1 MQTHDI
7 LAQLLEENRDSYIS
21 GSAIAA
27 KLNITRAAVWKSIR
41 KLEEQGY
48 VIDAV
53 PNRGYRLAPD
63 SDIVTESTLRRYL
76 HDDRFTLEVHQEI
89 TSTNTVL
96 KAKAASSPEWYTI
109 VSGYQSAGRGRIGRS
124 FYSPADTGVYLS
136 ILLHPNLPAAQS
148 IRITTAAAVAAC
160 RAMEAV
166 TDARPGIK
174 WVNDVF
180 VDGKKVCGILTEGA
194 MNLETGGLDWAVLGI
209 GLNVY
214 APKGGFPEE
223 LRNIA
228 GAIATEC
235 SPDLRCRLA
244 AAFLESFAQ
253 IYDSLDKPQF
263 SEEYRKRCFLLG
275 KPISVLKPDGTV
287 PAVAIDIDEE
297 CGLVVEYPDGRRETL
312 SSGEVSVRGRQV

>member
-1 MQTHDI
+1 MQTHEI
-7 LAQLLEENRDSYIS
+7 LAQLLEENRDSFLS

-27 KLNITRAAVWKSIR
+27 QLNITRAAVWKSIR
-41 KLEEQGY
+41 KLEEMGY
-48 VIDAV
+48 AVDAV
-53 PNRGYRLAPD
+53 PNRGYRLAPG

-76 HDDRFTLEVHQEI
+76 KDDRFTLEVQREI

-96 KAKAASSPEWYTI
+96 KSKAGTFPEWYTI
-109 VSGYQSAGRGRIGRS
+109 VSGHQTAGRGRIGRS

-136 ILLHPNLPAAQS
+136 ILLRPNLPASQS

-214 APKGGFPEE
+214 EPKDGFPEE
-223 LRNIA
+223 LRDIA
-228 GAIATEC
+228 GAI
-235 SPDLRCRLA
+235 SPKRIQDLRCRLA

-253 IYDSLDKPQF
+253 IYDSLDKPLF
-263 SEEYRKRCFLLG
+263 SQEYRRRCFLLG
-275 KPISVLKPDGTV
+275 KPISVLKPDGAV
-287 PAVAIDIDEE
+287 PALALDIDEE